1 MIPELIWKMNEIE
14 ILGKWKSMWLVRV
27 HGFLFCL
34 YSKAFQFILQAEA
47 RVLDFN
53 ECSTPV
59 RKKEDKKL
67 EIALGGSASSP
78 VTSSYL
84 RMNVR

>member
-1 MIPELIWKMNEIE
+1 MLNLNQGGISFVYIQK
-14 ILGKWKSMWLVRV
+14 
-27 HGFLFCL
+27 LFN
-34 YSKAFQFILQAEA
+34 FFLQAEA

>member
-1 MIPELIWKMNEIE
+1 M
-14 ILGKWKSMWLVRV
+14 
-27 HGFLFCL
+27 
-34 YSKAFQFILQAEA
+34 
-47 RVLDFN
+47 LDFN